1 MKKKSEAPNKRAHNQ
16 QEEKQEESWRTQN
29 ITGNK
34 SKNKMRFEDRLLT

>member
-29 ITGNK
+29 INQH
-34 SKNKMRFEDRLLT
+34 SASLHVD